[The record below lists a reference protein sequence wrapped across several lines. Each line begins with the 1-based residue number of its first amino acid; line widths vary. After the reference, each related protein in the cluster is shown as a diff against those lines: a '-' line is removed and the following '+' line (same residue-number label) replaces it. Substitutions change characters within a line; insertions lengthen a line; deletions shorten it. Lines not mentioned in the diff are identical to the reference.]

1 MDSVVP
7 SHLQTLTAMGT
18 ESGPVTRLFPVHPA
32 LGPRLSETLSTGCG
46 LGWEGYRRKGP
57 GGGEVVG
64 GGVISLSSLKR
75 PNHTTPESDVVS
87 HSLRSCILV
96 SPPRPSTV
104 TSLRLPVDPSLGFC

>member
-46 LGWEGYRRKGP
+46 LGWEATDVRDQEAERWS
-57 GGGEVVG
+57 GE
-64 GGVISLSSLKR
+64 
-75 PNHTTPESDVVS
+75 E
-87 HSLRSCILV
+87 
-96 SPPRPSTV
+96 
-104 TSLRLPVDPSLGFC
+104 